1 MADGE
6 FSRSLSPR
14 VHADPPDARRQG
26 LRFQVGRAHDRLGA
40 LCLDDRTA
48 SRDRVRPARAQQ
60 DKGAPDH
67 GALQAAVSAG
77 RATEPF
83 LSAAGECVMSVN
95 SARIT
100 LVTLGVEDL
109 ARSIRF
115 YEQLGFVR
123 KARASGEEVAFFDAG
138 GVVLSLFSWQS

>member
-1 MADGE
+1 
-6 FSRSLSPR
+6 
-14 VHADPPDARRQG
+14 
-26 LRFQVGRAHDRLGA
+26 
-40 LCLDDRTA
+40 
-48 SRDRVRPARAQQ
+48 
-60 DKGAPDH
+60 
-67 GALQAAVSAG
+67 
-77 RATEPF
+77 
-83 LSAAGECVMSVN
+83 MSVN

-138 GVVLSLFSWQS
+138 GVVLSLFSWDLLAHDAELPAAPRPEAFRGSAVAWNCASETEVDTTIEKAVRAGARLLKPAEKVFWGGYSGYFADPDDHAWEVAHNPFFPLTADGRLALPD